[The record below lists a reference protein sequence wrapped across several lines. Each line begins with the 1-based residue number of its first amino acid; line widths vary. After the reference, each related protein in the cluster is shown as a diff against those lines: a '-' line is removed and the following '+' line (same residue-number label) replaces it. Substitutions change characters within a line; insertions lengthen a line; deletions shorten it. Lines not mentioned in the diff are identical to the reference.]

1 MPLNLPGPH
10 GSPARLFGAEEP
22 GCNSLSRAK
31 ETAIAFFK
39 QLINSNELP
48 EKIVLN

>member
-1 MPLNLPGPH
+1 MAP
-10 GSPARLFGAEEP
+10 PAQLFGAIEELC
-22 GCNSLSRAK
+22 GDSLSRDK